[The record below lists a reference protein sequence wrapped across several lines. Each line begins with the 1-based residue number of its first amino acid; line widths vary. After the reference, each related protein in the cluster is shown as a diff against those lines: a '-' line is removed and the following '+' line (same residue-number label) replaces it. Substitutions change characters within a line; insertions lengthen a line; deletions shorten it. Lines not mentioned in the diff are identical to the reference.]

1 MIGRTLFDNTINALK
16 TSMNFR
22 MMNQDVISSNI
33 ANADTPG
40 YKAKKLD
47 FEKQLKVAM
56 NVDGASTLK
65 TNSQKHFV
73 TANGGIRDVRGN
85 IFFDPRMNIRNDLN
99 SVDVDAQMA
108 ELAENEFLYNSA
120 AQIISKKL
128 ALLKYA
134 VSDGGL

>member
-1 MIGRTLFDNTINALK
+1 MINRTLFDNTINALN

-22 MMNQDVISSNI
+22 MMNQDVIASNI

-47 FEKQLKVAM
+47 FETQLKVAM
-56 NVDGASTLK
+56 NVDGSHSMKADDK
-65 TNSQKHFV
+65 RHFV
-73 TANGGIRDVRGN
+73 TANGGIKDVRGN
-85 IFFDPRMNIRNDLN
+85 VYFDPRMNIRNDLN
-99 SVDVDAQMA
+99 SVDIDAEMA
-108 ELAENEFLYNSA
+108 EQAENEFLYNAA

-134 VSDGGL
+134 VTDSGL